1 MYDEASGEKLTHGAC
16 FEARKGS
23 RLSMRGYYMSL
34 TLRRIAPL
42 RCLEGCATISMIK
55 TTP

>member
-23 RLSMRGYYMSL
+23 RLSMRGYNMSL
-34 TLRRIAPL
+34 TLKRIAPL
-42 RCLEGCATISMIK
+42 RCLEGGATLSMIK
-55 TTP
+55 TAP